1 MIQNRKKQAEEKRI
15 KKRNEFEI
23 AFSNLELEGEEVS
36 AQELAD
42 RLETSSKELL
52 SWFGSGQRQKKNL
65 KKDFEKY
72 LGDDGK
78 MLIRRRAQTE
88 QD

>member
-1 MIQNRKKQAEEKRI
+1 MADESGALGDIQPEDVLSMKERMIQNRKKQAEEKRI

-42 RLETSSKELL
+42 RLDTSSKELL
-52 SWFGSGQRQKKNL
+52 SWFGAGSDRKR
-65 KKDFEKY
+65 
-72 LGDDGK
+72 
-78 MLIRRRAQTE
+78 I
-88 QD
+88 